1 MKSIYRSNYGL
12 FVIRPHKYGNHK
24 TEFMGRTFD
33 SRLEANRYAE
43 LLMLQKAGEIMDLQC
58 QPVFELLPSFKKNGK
73 TYRAIT
79 YRADFMYTEV
89 KGKKI
94 VVEDAK
100 GFKTQEYMLKKKLFE
115 YIYPDMTIKEITK

>member
-1 MKSIYRSNYGL
+1 MKSFYRN
-12 FVIRPHKYGNHK
+12 KYGNHK

-43 LLMLQKAGEIMDLQC
+43 LLMLQRAGEIMDLQC

-79 YRADFMYTEV
+79 YRADFYYTDV
-89 KGKKI
+89 RTKKA
-94 VVEDAK
+94 VVEDTK
-100 GFKTQEYMLKKKLFE
+100 GFKTKEYELKKKMFE
-115 YIYPDMTIKEITK
+115 YIYKDLTIKEITI